1 MPEKSKLILG
11 HNSFFGINHADYEKG
26 KNTSEQFINNYKKI
40 HDVLFASER
49 MRKNKRHK

>member
-1 MPEKSKLILG
+1 MTK
-11 HNSFFGINHADYEKG
+11 HNLNEP
-26 KNTSEQFINNYKKI
+26 INNYKKI